1 MLIVIGI
8 VIISSVSIFF
18 INSRNENIASE
29 TLSNSISENTNIYI
43 ENLPELLAV
52 ATNPFYSRYDV
63 SNASADL
70 QIIETSLI
78 QYQSDIID
86 REVPN
91 RTNIED
97 SLNQLFN
104 IVEKL
109 DQLITYR
116 IMHSEILIYEDTL
129 NIDEDTLIDDLANEL
144 SLIGAKSNLNGD
156 TLPTIDEFTDHK
168 QLVNSALITA
178 QDLHGRLVA
187 SLRNN
192 ETEVANTLISA
203 IELNK
208 KSEISFFNDS
218 LINFQSKYESIL
230 ENIEKL
236 P

>member
-1 MLIVIGI
+1 M
-8 VIISSVSIFF
+8 
-18 INSRNENIASE
+18 
-29 TLSNSISENTNIYI
+29 
-43 ENLPELLAV
+43 
-52 ATNPFYSRYDV
+52 
-63 SNASADL
+63 

-91 RTNIED
+91 RANIED

-104 IVEKL
+104 IIEKL

-129 NIDEDTLIDDLANEL
+129 NINENTLVDDLANEL

-218 LINFQSKYESIL
+218 LINFQTKYASIL